1 MRLSPGIPEQDVRV
15 VATDLQFPEGPVSL
29 PDGTVLVVEIRRR
42 TLTRIQ
48 PGGRKTIVAEMGGGP
63 NGAAIGPDGA
73 CYVCN
78 NGGFRFAEHEGR
90 WIIVGQAD
98 DYAGGRIERVD
109 LASGRIERL
118 YDRVGAEPIRGPND
132 LVFDAHGGFYFT
144 DPGKTRTRD
153 QDRGCVCYATAD
165 GRSIRQVIFPISR
178 PNGIGL
184 SPDGNT
190 LYVAETETARLWS
203 WRIEAPGELVHVPF
217 PSARSP
223 HGGTLVYASPSYQR
237 FDSLA
242 VEESGRVCVGTLDAG
257 CVTVVDPSSGA
268 AEIVTVPQDTHVTN
282 LCFGGADRRTA
293 YITCSYAGVL
303 VEAAWPRPGLALAH

>member
-1 MRLSPGIPEQDVRV
+1 M
-15 VATDLQFPEGPVSL
+15 ATAFRELAAGLRFPEGPVAMR
-29 PDGTVLVVEIRRR
+29 DGSVILVEIEGRR
-42 TLTRIQ
+42 LTRIE
-48 PGGRKTIVAEMGGGP
+48 PEGKRSTIATFGGSP
-63 NGAAIGPDGA
+63 NGAAIGPDGK

-78 NGGFRFAEHEGR
+78 SGGLSWQEDELGLRPTGEPE
-90 WIIVGQAD
+90 
-98 DYAGGRIERVD
+98 DYSGGRIERVD
-109 LASGRIERL
+109 LATGRIERL

-144 DPGKTRTRD
+144 DPGKTRARD

-184 SPDGNT
+184 SPDGKT

-217 PSARSP
+217 PSTRSP
-223 HGGTLVYASPSYQR
+223 HGGTLVYASPTYQR

-242 VEESGRVCVGTLDAG
+242 VEASGRVCVGTLDAG

-268 AEIVTVPQDTHVTN
+268 AEIVKVPQDTHITN

-293 YITCSYAGVL
+293 FITCSYAGVL